1 MDKDNKTT
9 SKTFLSR
16 IKSLLKHR
24 WLEAAR
30 IIIVGIIAILYWQ
43 NLVTLPFLFVVI
55 SFGLYP
61 LVKAGLIKLFK
72 ERKIGTEIFVTFA
85 TIIAAVGNEYLAAA
99 VLLTIILIAEWIAD
113 WNTNRARVSIQA
125 LIGSVPEVTLIR
137 DEAGDH
143 TIPVKQI
150 KVGDIVLVRSGEK
163 IPVDGTI
170 INGTGSVNEATI
182 TGESLPVEKEKGS
195 SVLAGTLV
203 YVGAFDIRTE
213 KIGQDTIFARII
225 ELVENAEKNQAQ
237 VEKLA
242 DKVAAWLIPAVFIFL
257 FIIYLITRD
266 LQKIVTLLIFT
277 SPAELALATP
287 LVVISSVA
295 RAAHS
300 GILVKGGLYLESL
313 AKADVIFFDKT
324 GTLTIGQPHVVK
336 AYSIDSKYSEND
348 IIALAASADQR
359 SSHPLAKAIV
369 VYAKEKKL
377 KLIEP
382 TEFKSLQGRG
392 AKATLKNQTLLVGNA
407 ALLSE
412 SKISLPDIKIE
423 DLGTVIYVVLNN
435 QSIGLLVLADQIR
448 PGAKEAL
455 DRLKETGVK
464 TLVMLTGDSNAVAEQ
479 VGSQLGIDIV
489 KAELFPEDKVNAIAT
504 YEKNKQV
511 VVMVGDGVNDAPAL
525 ARATVGIAMGARGT
539 QAALEAADI
548 ALMTDDLGKIVL
560 ARSIAKRAYR
570 TIKENLIFGVGI
582 VHVFGIIA
590 ALLGW
595 IGPIQAA
602 MIHLIPDILVFI
614 NSVKL
619 LKVKI

>member
-1 MDKDNKTT
+1 M
-9 SKTFLSR
+9 
-16 IKSLLKHR
+16 
-24 WLEAAR
+24 
-30 IIIVGIIAILYWQ
+30 
-43 NLVTLPFLFVVI
+43 
-55 SFGLYP
+55 
-61 LVKAGLIKLFK
+61 
-72 ERKIGTEIFVTFA
+72 
-85 TIIAAVGNEYLAAA
+85 
-99 VLLTIILIAEWIAD
+99 
-113 WNTNRARVSIQA
+113 
-125 LIGSVPEVTLIR
+125 IGSVPEVTLIR

-143 TIPVKQI
+143 KIPVEQL

-163 IPVDGTI
+163 IPVDGII

-213 KIGQDTIFARII
+213 KIGPDTIFARII
-225 ELVENAEKNQAQ
+225 QLVENAEKNQAQ

-257 FIIYLITRD
+257 FIVYLITRD
-266 LQKIVTLLIFT
+266 LHKIVTLLIFT

-313 AKADVIFFDKT
+313 AKAEVIFFDKT

-348 IIALAASADQR
+348 IITLAASADQR

-369 VYAKEKKL
+369 DYAKEKKL

-392 AKATLKNQTLLVGNA
+392 VKATLKNQTLLVGNA
-407 ALLSE
+407 VLLTE

-435 QSIGLLVLADQIR
+435 QSIGVLVLADQIR
-448 PGAKEAL
+448 SSAKEAL
-455 DRLKETGVK
+455 AKLKETGVR
-464 TLVMLTGDSNAVAEQ
+464 TLVMLTGDSKAVAEQ
-479 VGSQLGIDIV
+479 VGYQLGIDII
-489 KAELFPEDKVNAIAT
+489 KTELFPEDKVNAIAA
-504 YEKNKQV
+504 YEKDGRV

-525 ARATVGIAMGARGT
+525 ARATVGLAMGARGT

-548 ALMTDDLGKIVL
+548 ALMTDDLEKIVL
-560 ARSIAKRAYR
+560 ARSIAKRAYK

-582 VHVFGIIA
+582 VHVLGIIA

-595 IGPIQAA
+595 IGPIQAE
-602 MIHLIPDILVFI
+602 MLHLVPDLLVFV